1 MNYAEFAEKEDE
13 RQNKLRL
20 EAVHRGNEAYNKGL
34 KEGLGFFNQH
44 LYPLFK
50 RPIK

>member
-1 MNYAEFAEKEDE
+1 MQYAELAAKEDE

-20 EAVHRGNEAYNKGL
+20 EAMNRGNAAYNKGL
-34 KEGLGFFNQH
+34 RQGLGFMQH

-50 RPIK
+50 RPVK